1 MIVSPSEYNSLKYR
15 FTDPNKFSSMFRLP
29 TEEEVYEIDLNAR
42 SVKAP
47 KFVSV
52 ESDHDAEIIWFIT
65 DRFYENFDL
74 NDATVWIQ
82 YRNANKKEYFYQA
95 PTIVGLDNFGSHKIL
110 IPWMIS
116 QSTSIKSGS
125 LEFGFQFFKIRNTE
139 GENGQAVP
147 VFDFILNTQS
157 AKTTVLS
164 NGNLY
169 IDPSKDIEIYGEV
182 DAVTADYIRKLS
194 NDYDTLSSNYELYW
208 IEVN

>member
-15 FTDPNKFSSMFRLP
+15 FTDPNEFASMFRLP
-29 TEEEVYEIDLNAR
+29 TEEEVYEIDLNTR

-47 KFVSV
+47 KFISV
-52 ESDHDAEIIWFIT
+52 ENDHDAEVIWFVA
-65 DRFYENFDL
+65 DRFYESFDL

-95 PTIVGLDNFGSHKIL
+95 PTIVGLDNFGTHKIL

-125 LEFGFQFFKIRNTE
+125 LEFGFQFFKTRNTE
-139 GENGQAVP
+139 GENGEAVP
-147 VFDFILNTQS
+147 VFDFILNTQA

-169 IDPSKDIEIYGEV
+169 IDPSKDLEDNKEI
-182 DAVTADYIRKLS
+182 DAVTADYIRQLS
-194 NDYDTLSSNYELYW
+194 DKYNTLSKDYELYW
-208 IEVN
+208 IEVD